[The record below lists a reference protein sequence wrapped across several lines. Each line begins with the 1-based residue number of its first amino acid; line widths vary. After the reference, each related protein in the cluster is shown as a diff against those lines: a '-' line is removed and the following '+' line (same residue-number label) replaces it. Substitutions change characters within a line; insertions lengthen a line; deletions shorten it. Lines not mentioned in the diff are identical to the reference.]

1 MAGNFDTRPPAIA
14 ASAFMNLNGSVM
26 GGELILRLIIANQG
40 EHFRKSLISDVQ
52 HILDAYFDPES
63 GDINEVIKHGMQQAL
78 VRILNLK
85 DFDSSQDVL
94 LSDL

>member
-1 MAGNFDTRPPAIA
+1 MAGNFDTHPPAIA
-14 ASAFMNLNGSVM
+14 ASAFMNLSGRVR

-40 EHFRKSLISDVQ
+40 EHFRESLISNVQ

-63 GDINEVIKHGMQQAL
+63 GDINEVVKHGMQEAL
-78 VRILNLK
+78 VHILNFK